1 MEPGSTMNI
10 PYMVAILMTL
20 VLITLCPGESYS
32 LWLYPL
38 KAWTSLKARWIVLTQ
53 RRPETRRSGFL
64 EMDMRDFQ

>member
-1 MEPGSTMNI
+1 
-10 PYMVAILMTL
+10 MTL